1 MDYILD
7 LDVETFN
14 ELVESCI
21 RIEYMEKQ
29 EAAWTAMIAAQGRD
43 KDMKKW
49 TRQWDKIIYGAN
61 TKPKDVGD
69 LNAFIREVGSF

>member
-29 EAAWTAMIAAQGRD
+29 EAAKHGC
-43 KDMKKW
+43 
-49 TRQWDKIIYGAN
+49 
-61 TKPKDVGD
+61 VG
-69 LNAFIREVGSF
+69 LQKAHHGLVA